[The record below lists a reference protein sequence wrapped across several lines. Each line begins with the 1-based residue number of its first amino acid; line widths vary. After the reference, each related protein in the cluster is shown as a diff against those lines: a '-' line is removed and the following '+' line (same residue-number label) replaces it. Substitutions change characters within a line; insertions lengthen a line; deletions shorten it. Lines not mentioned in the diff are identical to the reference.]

1 MEGHKP
7 DGSVLKDLDSVRDS
21 VITEAPSL
29 ASIANVRGKDS
40 MVDIDKVRKREIMT
54 EFRDSS
60 ICTTKFGRNN
70 SNMLFPG
77 EVFIKI
83 DT

>member
-40 MVDIDKVRKREIMT
+40 MVDIDKVRKRQSLEIAPFARRSLAET
-54 EFRDSS
+54 TATCCFQERCSS
-60 ICTTKFGRNN
+60 R
-70 SNMLFPG
+70 
-77 EVFIKI
+77 
-83 DT
+83 